1 MGKTKNHHIL
11 CIWMK
16 IIYMDEQCLKN
27 YLQMNLNGKN
37 TSKLDEKFIKI
48 YDEESDKVYM
58 LQCPKKLFN
67 IHKDLSL
74 LPEKI
79 KVKKFH
85 KLLYNLYDRN
95 NYVAQIRTL
104 KQALNDGLILKKR
117 ISNSISSYRMA

>member
-1 MGKTKNHHIL
+1 
-11 CIWMK
+11 
-16 IIYMDEQCLKN
+16 MDEQCLKN

-58 LQCPKKLFN
+58 LQCPKTLFN